1 MKEDIVN
8 NEQEKRVE
16 IGDIVFLSL
25 TNLQSGKSYDYFY
38 EIVEKYIYNPRDDFN
53 KVEVTSPLGS
63 RLISSKI
70 GDSGE
75 YKVYEYDYHYEIK
88 NILKRTNEKIIIDF
102 EGKDKSDNLERKY
115 TKIKT
120 RKK

>member
-8 NEQEKRVE
+8 NGQEKRVE

-38 EIVEKYIYNPRDDFN
+38 EIVEKYIYNPKDDFN

-75 YKVYEYDYHYEIK
+75 YKVHEYDYHYEIK
-88 NILKRTNEKIIIDF
+88 DILKRTNEKIIVDF
-102 EGKDKSDNLERKY
+102 KEKDNNNNQERKY
-115 TKIKT
+115 IKIKI
-120 RKK
+120 RK